1 MAKYYQDFV
10 GLNTFMYEPNGYN
23 VSASQQFLP
32 TVYSF
37 GREAVSHIDF
47 FGEAGENYIYFNQN
61 FIGADLSI
69 TPTSFRTT
77 DLAAYKN
84 YHFSHELSNTASF
97 FNALMSKRNGPYGH
111 PMWKQTRTS

>member
-61 FIGADLSI
+61 FIGATSASYTGSLAEVCGFSRDKVSI
-69 TPTSFRTT
+69 GTI
-77 DLAAYKN
+77 
-84 YHFSHELSNTASF
+84 E
-97 FNALMSKRNGPYGH
+97 SKKVIKEAVVAVPYISRGN
-111 PMWKQTRTS
+111 RS